1 MNNRRFLILG
11 FDLLLI
17 AAVLVAV
24 AVYCI
29 ASLT

>member
-1 MNNRRFLILG
+1 MKNLRFIVLS

-24 AVYCI
+24 AVYCL